1 MSVQSQIDRLA
12 GAKTTIGN
20 YLQQNGVA
28 VPSDATLD
36 EMALQLAD
44 VIEKQNKITA
54 AGILKGDGAGG
65 VSTAVPGVDYA
76 APSIGLT
83 GAAVGQAPTVKTIDE
98 QGKPTEWEPATL
110 AKADGSNIPSG
121 MKDTFRTN
129 IATLPGVKVYGKAD
143 ANGKIMAYTDAACT
157 QQATYIEMM
166 GLFEYGNALLIYDH
180 KTYQCVGFEE
190 AASMQGSGYYIVA
203 VFFRSE
209 IATDSSGAILKVE
222 TAKLNIQDYM
232 AGEIDAPITIT
243 AGELPLT
250 TITTT

>member
-1 MSVQSQIDRLA
+1 MAVNKVEINGETVLDLTQDSVTPKTLKKGTTAHNAA
-12 GAKTTIGN
+12 G
-20 YLQQNGVA
+20 
-28 VPSDATLD
+28 
-36 EMALQLAD
+36 E
-44 VIEKQNKITA
+44 KITGEA
-54 AGILKGDGAGG
+54 VDGISLGISGA
-65 VSTAVPGVDYA
+65 S
-76 APSIGLT
+76 
-83 GAAVGQAPTVKTIDE
+83 VGQAALVKSVDE
-98 QGKPTEWEPATL
+98 TGKPTEWEPATL

-222 TAKLNIQDYM
+222 TAKLNMQDYM

>member
-1 MSVQSQIDRLA
+1 MAVNKVEINGETVLDLTQDSVTPKTLKKGTTAHNAA
-12 GAKTTIGN
+12 G
-20 YLQQNGVA
+20 
-28 VPSDATLD
+28 
-36 EMALQLAD
+36 E
-44 VIEKQNKITA
+44 KITGEA
-54 AGILKGDGAGG
+54 VDGISLGISGA
-65 VSTAVPGVDYA
+65 S
-76 APSIGLT
+76 
-83 GAAVGQAPTVKTIDE
+83 VGQAALVKSVDE
-98 QGKPTEWEPATL
+98 TGKPTEWEPATL

-166 GLFEYGNALLIYDH
+166 GLSEYGNALLIYDH

-222 TAKLNIQDYM
+222 TAKLNMQDYM